1 MRAAVPQ
8 GRKFARGKVPLI
20 MGIDLQESDCMDAE
34 SPSTASQPASRA
46 TGALDEALISEPKSE
61 PPRARTVLVSRDMM
75 VRLIEQLVFV
85 TAVIGAVALG
95 MGITSY
101 FSEHHYLAAYLLAY
115 VGFRFADLLVGEDYE
130 TVPAT
135 QGLSERVFSE
145 LPVLILF
152 AAAPFERTYL
162 WGGEG
167 PAWLSAFG
175 LLLELMGLW
184 LALGSR
190 IQLHFFSADRS
201 GIESAVLVKTG
212 FFKYIRHPVHAG
224 IMLVLFAWPLVY
236 GSPIVTI
243 LTLIIGGVVTRG
255 QILAEERLLR
265 ERFGAE
271 YDEYC
276 QTTDALIPSIW

>member
-1 MRAAVPQ
+1 
-8 GRKFARGKVPLI
+8 
-20 MGIDLQESDCMDAE
+20 MGIDLQQSDCMDAE
-34 SPSTASQPASRA
+34 SPSAASQPVSRA
-46 TGALDEALISEPKSE
+46 TGALDEALIGDPKP
-61 PPRARTVLVSRDMM
+61 PPRAKTLLVSRDMM

-101 FSEHHYLAAYLLAY
+101 FTEHRYLAAYLLAY
-115 VGFRFADLLVGEDYE
+115 IGFRFADLLVGEDYE
-130 TVPAT
+130 TIPAT

-167 PAWLSAFG
+167 PGWLSAFG
-175 LLLELMGLW
+175 LLLELWGLW

-190 IQLHFFSADRS
+190 IQLHFFSADRA
-201 GIESAVLVKTG
+201 GVESAVLVKTG

-243 LTLIIGGVVTRG
+243 LTLIIGSVVTRG
-255 QILAEERLLR
+255 QILAEEKILR

>member
-1 MRAAVPQ
+1 M
-8 GRKFARGKVPLI
+8 L
-20 MGIDLQESDCMDAE
+20 
-34 SPSTASQPASRA
+34 
-46 TGALDEALISEPKSE
+46 
-61 PPRARTVLVSRDMM
+61 SRDMM

-115 VGFRFADLLVGEDYE
+115 VGFRFAELLVGEDYE
-130 TVPAT
+130 TIPAT
-135 QGLSERVFSE
+135 QGLSERVFNE

-167 PAWLSAFG
+167 PGWLSALG
-175 LLLELMGLW
+175 LLMELGGLW
-184 LALGSR
+184 VALGSR
-190 IQLHFFSADRS
+190 IQLHFLSADKS
-201 GIESAVLVKTG
+201 GHESAVLVKTG
-212 FFKYIRHPVHAG
+212 FFKYVRHPVHLG

-243 LTLIIGGVVTRG
+243 LTLIIGSLVTRG
-255 QILAEERLLR
+255 QIVAEERELR
-265 ERFGAE
+265 ARFGQE
-271 YDEYC
+271 YDDYC